1 MQQFLMIIL
10 SVGMGVVGQILLK
23 FGAMKSQSSAAVG
36 IMNFINVPN
45 FFGLVFYG
53 LSALLWMIVLRK
65 VDLSYAYPMVSFGY
79 VFVIIASALLFG
91 ETINF
96 MKIAGMVCIV
106 AGILFIAK
114 S

>member
-1 MQQFLMIIL
+1 M
-10 SVGMGVVGQILLK
+10 
-23 FGAMKSQSSAAVG
+23 
-36 IMNFINVPN
+36 
-45 FFGLVFYG
+45 
-53 LSALLWMIVLRK
+53 LRK

-96 MKIAGMVCIV
+96 MKITGMVCIV

>member
-45 FFGLVFYG
+45 F
-53 LSALLWMIVLRK
+53 S
-65 VDLSYAYPMVSFGY
+65 D
-79 VFVIIASALLFG
+79 
-91 ETINF
+91 
-96 MKIAGMVCIV
+96 
-106 AGILFIAK
+106 
-114 S
+114 

>member
-23 FGAMKSQSSAAVG
+23 FGAMKSQSAAVG

-45 FFGLVFYG
+45 FFGLAFYG

>member
-1 MQQFLMIIL
+1 MQQFFMIIL

-23 FGAMKSQSSAAVG
+23 YGAIKSQNTEAVG
-36 IMNFINVPN
+36 IMNFINLPN
-45 FFGLVFYG
+45 FFGLAFYG

-91 ETINF
+91 ETINL
-96 MKIAGMVCIV
+96 MKIAGMIFIV
-106 AGILFIAK
+106 VGILFIAK